1 MAYKEA
7 QELYRNNRRQLA
19 RKLMGAPDT
28 SQCPIS
34 REELEIKF
42 REKLSKANN
51 KADIKNFAG
60 SAGHVDEN
68 LLLGPIGE
76 EEVEEALR
84 GIDRHSAP
92 GPDGKKLKDLE
103 AIQETDASRIPRLF
117 TLWLKTRSI
126 PESLK
131 KSRTVLIPKC
141 EDQDRLKNLD
151 NWRPITIGPMLLRL
165 FTKIMAKRLSK
176 AVNINPRQ
184 KGFLAATPGCNE
196 NIAILKNV
204 KGSKKN
210 RKELAVVFVDLAKAF
225 DSVGHK
231 LLIGSLKRMKT
242 PTAFVDLIRDLY
254 TNNTTVIEGKGKP
267 TDQIKIERGVKQG
280 DPLSP
285 LLFNIAIDPLIST
298 LEQAGQGITM
308 PYGDRMVNCTALAFT
323 DDIAL
328 LSNSHAGM
336 QENLKILQSYCDKTG
351 LDINVKKTK
360 GFHFTCK
367 RKTFMKNHEAKWRIR
382 NETIKYIPPGDT
394 ERYLGARIDPWAG
407 VKEREW
413 DEKLKTW
420 VEGLRTAPLK
430 PTQRLEL
437 LRVHV
442 IPRLYF
448 HLILTEASQNTLVKL
463 DKII

>member
-1 MAYKEA
+1 MRLLQKKRLTQVAAPTTPKTSEREEHETVQEEENGSAAPVDQQIPYKIPAKLPKHREVDEQIRQAEELLQKANDPLCMAQARGLVDCITDEINGEHKGKHPRRRQREINRKAEKKSNNNGAKKRYATKKAAYKETQA
-7 QELYRNNRRQLA
+7 LYRNNRHQLA

-60 SAGHVDEN
+60 YAGHVDEN

-76 EEVEEALR
+76 EEVDEALR

-126 PESLK
+126 PESMK

-151 NWRPITIGPMLLRL
+151 NWRPITIGPMLVRL

-184 KGFLAATPGCNE
+184 KGFLASTPGCNE
-196 NIAILKNV
+196 NIALLQNV
-204 KGSKKN
+204 IKGSKKN
-210 RKELAVVFVDLAKAF
+210 RKELAIVFVDLAKAF

-231 LLIGSLKRMKT
+231 LFIGSLERMKT
-242 PTAFVDLIRDLY
+242 PAAFVDLIRDLY

-285 LLFNIAIDPLIST
+285 LLFNNAIDPLIST

-308 PYGDRMVNCTALAFT
+308 PYGNRMLKALMV
-323 DDIAL
+323 
-328 LSNSHAGM
+328 AGM
-336 QENLKILQSYCDKTG
+336 YSG
-351 LDINVKKTK
+351 
-360 GFHFTCK
+360 
-367 RKTFMKNHEAKWRIR
+367 
-382 NETIKYIPPGDT
+382 
-394 ERYLGARIDPWAG
+394 
-407 VKEREW
+407 
-413 DEKLKTW
+413 
-420 VEGLRTAPLK
+420 
-430 PTQRLEL
+430 
-437 LRVHV
+437 
-442 IPRLYF
+442 
-448 HLILTEASQNTLVKL
+448 
-463 DKII
+463 